1 MVVGDVCICV
11 FACNVLCVKVE
22 DMADLEFDVVGADDG
37 SGGEMS
43 AG

>member
-11 FACNVLCVKVE
+11 FACSILCVKVE

-37 SGGEMS
+37 SGDQMS